1 MLQMVAE
8 YKITV
13 TTNPFF
19 GLEELPALIELA
31 ESGKM
36 KGKGVVGVDA
46 EEIAKVKEGKTASL
60 A

>member
-1 MLQMVAE
+1 MLRMVAE

-13 TTNPFF
+13 NTNPFF
-19 GLEELPALIELA
+19 GLAQLPALIELA

-36 KGKGVVGVDA
+36 KGKGVVVIDA
-46 EEIAKVKEGKTASL
+46 EEIAKVKEGKTASH